1 VSGRLYADKHSSES
15 SLTAFS
21 RQVFYFLNNGGGATT
36 LFIASFG
43 GLFIYRPLTW
53 LWSLLIA
60 LSLYIHA
67 QLSVQSELT
76 EIDSELNG
84 IPGWTDDAV
93 VLNSKLATLESA
105 EALCGRASQKIKPI
119 IFLSISLLVLGLLF
133 VIIGLSYYGPTMLPW
148 AFGAAVEEQENILI
162 AAWRAG
168 TPAVLLSAGLLL
180 IWSIYQRSKLSS
192 MVAYIRGEAV
202 ATVAKKRILLRLP
215 NKSIEYDD
223 LKKQLADLVASR
235 ERSSTRNATSNAVLL
250 ALGVLLS
257 TLITIASVLGGTS
270 GRIEL
275 AGLALAGG
283 LVSGVLSAIVTGILA
298 IQSTFRFAEKSA
310 FQQRIANDAGGL
322 IDELVLSVDNDE
334 KFKDVVTEY
343 RKLRRRSI
351 RVFGPSRNGDNDQG
365 QGQTET

>member
-1 VSGRLYADKHSSES
+1 MSLQPPARPSPRCRVSGRLYADKHSSES

-192 MVAYIRGEAV
+192 MVAYIRGAS
-202 ATVAKKRILLRLP
+202 RSNWPIWLRHVNAARPETQRRTRSSLRWAYSCRRLSRSRASWVGRP
-215 NKSIEYDD
+215 EGLSWLDWPWR
-223 LKKQLADLVASR
+223 ADLFR
-235 ERSSTRNATSNAVLL
+235 EF
-250 ALGVLLS
+250 
-257 TLITIASVLGGTS
+257 
-270 GRIEL
+270 
-275 AGLALAGG
+275 
-283 LVSGVLSAIVTGILA
+283 SAQL
-298 IQSTFRFAEKSA
+298 
-310 FQQRIANDAGGL
+310 
-322 IDELVLSVDNDE
+322 
-334 KFKDVVTEY
+334 
-343 RKLRRRSI
+343 
-351 RVFGPSRNGDNDQG
+351 
-365 QGQTET
+365 